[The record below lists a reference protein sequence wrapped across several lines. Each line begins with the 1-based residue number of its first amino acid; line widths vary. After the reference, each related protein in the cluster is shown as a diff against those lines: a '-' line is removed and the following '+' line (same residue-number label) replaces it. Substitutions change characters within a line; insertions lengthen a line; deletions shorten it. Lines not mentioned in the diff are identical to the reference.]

1 MKFTRMLDAA
11 SRPQQ
16 ISPPLS
22 ILSLLTAS
30 FVALPAGA
38 AGLGEITLHSRIG
51 ESLLAEIPLTG
62 AAAEL
67 TDPSC
72 YALAPHPGSDL
83 PVITNARLK
92 LIRSDNHYRL
102 LIIGSKALV
111 EPVFTISLRVNCG
124 VGLQHDYILM
134 PDAPA
139 PLAEISETTLSVP
152 PHRRASASSSPRPAR
167 QGRPAR
173 QSAPRA
179 RPADSTLAAIA
190 ESPAGGQAA
199 SAARQE
205 SSPAKKSAAN
215 AHPPAGDRLILS
227 AAPLALAPGETPVG
241 ASDNEIEERLLTME
255 TSLRAL
261 NQEIETLNST
271 LKLSTEMAA
280 TRHQLQLAESLQHP
294 ARPAAGPPPDPGR
307 RPAAAGSWLQL
318 GLGALLGGALA
329 STLASWLGRRQ
340 KAARRQI

>member
-1 MKFTRMLDAA
+1 MLDAA

-22 ILSLLTAS
+22 ILGLLTAC

-62 AAAEL
+62 AAVEL

-139 PLAEISETTLSVP
+139 PLAEISETTLRVP
-152 PHRRASASSSPRPAR
+152 PHRRASASSVPRPAR

-173 QSAPRA
+173 QAGPRP
-179 RPADSTLAAIA
+179 RPAD
-190 ESPAGGQAA
+190 GQAA
-199 SAARQE
+199 SAAHRE
-205 SSPAKKSAAN
+205 NSPAKKSAAN
-215 AHPPAGDRLILS
+215 AQAPAGDRLILS
-227 AAPLALAPGETPVG
+227 AAPLALAPGETPVA

-280 TRHQLQLAESLQHP
+280 TRHQLQLAESLQQPAQPP
-294 ARPAAGPPPDPGR
+294 ARPPLPEAGR
-307 RPAAAGSWLQL
+307 RSTAAGSWLQL

-329 STLASWLGRRQ
+329 STLASWLGRHQ
-340 KAARRQI
+340 KAARRQT